1 MAGSTMEGQVKFF
14 NLEGNYGFV
23 ILTDESGECV
33 GEYFFSGNDVIGD
46 FPQQGDTVS
55 FILDD
60 PPSRARRREL
70 IAVEVEKIA
79 DSNTVTFAP
88 SVFEKDRAG
97 ECEVMNG

>member
-1 MAGSTMEGQVKFF
+1 MAGSTMEGRVKFF
-14 NLEGNYGFV
+14 NEKARYGFV
-23 ILTDESGECV
+23 CLYDESGECV
-33 GEYFFSGNDVIGD
+33 GEFFFHASDVTGD

-79 DSNTVTFAP
+79 DRNTVTFAP
-88 SVFEKDRAG
+88 NIIEKDRAD
-97 ECEVMNG
+97 ECELMYG